1 MVHLVYLVGWDFHSG
16 FLDVTAG
23 VLVCVVLTSFV
34 IYAEYFSIVCI
45 RRQSKGLPKVCLYV
59 MFDAFAFSG
68 IFLKLVRHLVFLVLY
83 SVFPEVIF
91 CDGFSNDV

>member
-1 MVHLVYLVGWDFHSG
+1 MLNASLLFVRGEGLN
-16 FLDVTAG
+16 
-23 VLVCVVLTSFV
+23 VCL
-34 IYAEYFSIVCI
+34 
-45 RRQSKGLPKVCLYV
+45 KVCLYV

-91 CDGFSNDV
+91 CDGFSKDV